1 MDKSIEVKDHGR
13 GIPLD
18 YNEGEGRFNWELV
31 YCELYAGGKYDNNKK
46 AECMSTVCVLTVLVR
61 VQHSTAVNIWM

>member
-31 YCELYAGGKYDNNKK
+31 YCELYAGGKYDNNKRRN
-46 AECMSTVCVLTVLVR
+46 V
-61 VQHSTAVNIWM
+61 